1 LFCAV
6 SLVYASAG
14 IHSRGAGSW
23 SRLGIHYRR
32 IREHSTRA
40 LVIIIYLDGENTAPY
55 QQCLI

>member
-23 SRLGIHYRR
+23 SKLPAARDSLQKNSG
-32 IREHSTRA
+32 A
-40 LVIIIYLDGENTAPY
+40 LYTL
-55 QQCLI
+55 